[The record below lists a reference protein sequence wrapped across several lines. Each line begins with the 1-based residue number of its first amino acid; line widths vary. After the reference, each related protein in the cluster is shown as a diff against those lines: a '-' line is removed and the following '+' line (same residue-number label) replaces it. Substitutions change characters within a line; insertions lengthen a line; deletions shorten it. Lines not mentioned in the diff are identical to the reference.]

1 MSLIGRLTMDGKN
14 KRFIS
19 KKEADLVLDK
29 VAAAFGPVLADFIN
43 RDGERRTDMIRFMS
57 VAHRCKEARER
68 KALSVQEVASLLK
81 VPQYRIKAIEDSRM
95 TEVNPDTL
103 EKYIDLLGILRW
115 FNEWA
120 KSNADV
126 HQRIL
131 DSCKKV

>member
-1 MSLIGRLTMDGKN
+1 MDGKS

-29 VAAAFGPVLADFIN
+29 VAAAFGPVVADFIN
-43 RDGERRTDMIRFMS
+43 RNGDCRTDMIRFMP

-68 KALSVQEVASLLK
+68 KALSIQEVASLLK
-81 VPQYRIKAIEDSRM
+81 VPQYRIKAIEGSRM

-103 EKYIDLLGILRW
+103 EKYIDLLGIRRW

-126 HQRIL
+126 HQRIQN
-131 DSCKKV
+131 SSKKV